1 MDDQSLPPR
10 GVIDQVDD
18 LRAGFYSRYRNL
30 RLGFAVIVR
39 MQTFLRNYYYKGLD
53 WSADLENG
61 SGLCGAM
68 LDLLRGN
75 LMRDVKHLGMIT
87 R

>member
-1 MDDQSLPPR
+1 MDDQSLPR
-10 GVIDQVDD
+10 RAIDQVNN
-18 LRAGFYSRYRNL
+18 LRANFFSCYRNL

-39 MQTFLRNYYYKGLD
+39 MQTFLRSYYYKGLD

-61 SGLCGAM
+61 GGLCGAM

-75 LMRDVKHLGMIT
+75 LVRDVKHLGMIT